1 MIQRLGSSSLSFKAN
16 ELTSVRDEYS
26 NQVASNFKIAQK
38 QNDVVLNNAMNPMNT
53 QIMMQ
58 GNNTQKLDVV
68 A

>member
-26 NQVASNFKIAQK
+26 NQVALNFKIAQK
-38 QNDVVLNNAMNPMNT
+38 QNDVVLNNAINPMNT